1 MPTTTNTNDSLLR
14 IPVKDWIYIIA
25 AIVSVSGFAYSISA
39 KIDGVKMEVSSV
51 KGSVN
56 ELKQDRKDERTESK
70 VFLQQLQNQ
79 VNSNTLQ
86 IEIIKK
92 DLQYK

>member
-1 MPTTTNTNDSLLR
+1 MSTGNNDSLLR
-14 IPVKDWIYIIA
+14 IPVKDWVYIISA
-25 AIVSVSGFAYSISA
+25 VLSISGFAYSMSA
-39 KIDGVKMEVSSV
+39 KIDGVKTEVSSV
-51 KGSVN
+51 KGSME
-56 ELKQDRKDERTESK
+56 ELKQDRKDERAENK

-86 IEIIKK
+86 IEMIKK

>member
-1 MPTTTNTNDSLLR
+1 MSTGNNDSLLR
-14 IPVKDWIYIIA
+14 IPIKDWIYIISA
-25 AIVSVSGFAYSISA
+25 VLSISGFAYSMSA
-39 KIDGVKMEVSSV
+39 KIDGVKTEVSSV
-51 KGSVN
+51 KGSME
-56 ELKQDRKDERTESK
+56 ELKQDRKDERAENK

-86 IEIIKK
+86 IEMIKK

>member
-1 MPTTTNTNDSLLR
+1 MSSTGNNDSLLR
-14 IPVKDWIYIIA
+14 IPLKDWVYIVTTIFA
-25 AIVSVSGFAYSISA
+25 VSGFAYSMAA
-39 KIDGVKMEVSSV
+39 KIDGVKTEVSSV
-51 KGSVN
+51 KGSVE
-56 ELKQDRKDERTESK
+56 ELKQNRKDERTESK

>member
-1 MPTTTNTNDSLLR
+1 MSTGNNDSLLR
-14 IPVKDWIYIIA
+14 IPIKDWVYIISA
-25 AIVSVSGFAYSISA
+25 VLSISGFAYSMSA
-39 KIDGVKMEVSSV
+39 KIDGVKTEVSSV
-51 KGSVN
+51 KGSME
-56 ELKQDRKDERTESK
+56 ELKQDRKDERAENK

-86 IEIIKK
+86 IEMIKK

>member
-1 MPTTTNTNDSLLR
+1 MSTGNNDSLLR
-14 IPVKDWIYIIA
+14 IPIKDWIYIISA
-25 AIVSVSGFAYSISA
+25 VLSISGFAYSMSA
-39 KIDGVKMEVSSV
+39 KIDGVKTEVSSV
-51 KGSVN
+51 KGSME
-56 ELKQDRKDERTESK
+56 ELKQDRKDERAENK

>member
-1 MPTTTNTNDSLLR
+1 MSTGNNDSLLR
-14 IPVKDWIYIIA
+14 IPIKDWIYIISA
-25 AIVSVSGFAYSISA
+25 VLSISGFAYSMSA
-39 KIDGVKMEVSSV
+39 KIDGVKTEVSSV

-56 ELKQDRKDERTESK
+56 ELKQDRKDERAENK

-86 IEIIKK
+86 IEMIKK

>member
-1 MPTTTNTNDSLLR
+1 MSTGNNDSLLR
-14 IPVKDWIYIIA
+14 IPIKDWIYIISA
-25 AIVSVSGFAYSISA
+25 VLSISGFAYSMSA
-39 KIDGVKMEVSSV
+39 KIDGVKTEVSSV
-51 KGSVN
+51 KGGME
-56 ELKQDRKDERTESK
+56 ELKQDRKDERAENK

-86 IEIIKK
+86 IEMIKK